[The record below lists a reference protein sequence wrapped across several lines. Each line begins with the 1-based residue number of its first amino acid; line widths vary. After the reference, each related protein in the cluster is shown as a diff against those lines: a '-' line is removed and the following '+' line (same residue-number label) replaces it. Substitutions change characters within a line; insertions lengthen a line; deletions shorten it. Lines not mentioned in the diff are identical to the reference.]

1 MIKKFERN
9 PAKAKVQIDNNNI
22 KVTEYSFK
30 PGEETTFHKH
40 EYDYVVVPIT
50 DGKLL
55 LIDKN
60 GKEMFASLKKGVSYF
75 REAGVEHNVINA
87 NDFDFS
93 FIEIEY
99 KLK

>member
-55 LIDKN
+55 LIDKD
-60 GKEMFASLKKGVSYF
+60 GQETFTSLKKGVSYF
-75 REAGVEHNVINA
+75 RKAGVKHNVINVGESKLT
-87 NDFDFS
+87 FVEL
-93 FIEIEY
+93 EI
-99 KLK
+99 K

>member
-9 PAKAKVQIDNNNI
+9 PAKAKVQIDNNII

-55 LIDKN
+55 LIDKD
-60 GKEMFASLKKGVSYF
+60 GQETFASLKKGVSYF
-75 REAGVEHNVINA
+75 RKAGVKHNVINA
-87 NDFDFS
+87 GESNLIFVEL
-93 FIEIEY
+93 EI
-99 KLK
+99 K

>member
-22 KVTEYSFK
+22 KVTEYTFK

-60 GKEMFASLKKGVSYF
+60 GKETFVSLKKGISYF
-75 REAGVEHNVINA
+75 RKSGVEHNVINA
-87 NDFDFS
+87 GESNLTFVEL
-93 FIEIEY
+93 EI
-99 KLK
+99 K

>member
-55 LIDKN
+55 LIDKD
-60 GKEMFASLKKGVSYF
+60 GKETFTSLKKGVSYF
-75 REAGVEHNVINA
+75 RKAGVKHNVINVGES
-87 NDFDFS
+87 NLTFVEL
-93 FIEIEY
+93 EI
-99 KLK
+99 K